1 MISLIVV
8 LAILISIALGYKTKI
23 NTGFFAMG
31 FAYIIGCFV
40 LNLKAS
46 QVIAMWPISIFFVIF
61 SVSLFYNFALVNGTL
76 EKLSLHILY
85 KCRKMPKLLPFVI
98 FFAAVLISGLGAG
111 YFTVMVFLAPLT
123 LLLCKETGM
132 STMVGS
138 IILSYGSLAG
148 ANFMTSGCGIVFK
161 SFIESAGFKDLSFV
175 YTAYIFIITMIVP
188 ILLILAFVIFSKNLR
203 NMGKTLDIKK
213 PEPFDKNQKI
223 NLYLII
229 AMVLIVLVPPVLH
242 LVIPKNAVITFI
254 NSKMDVGL
262 VSIIFS
268 IIVLM
273 LKIADQ
279 KAAIAKVPWSTL
291 IMICGVGMLI
301 SVAIKAGT
309 IKLLASWIS
318 GNLPAFAVP
327 IVLSIVG
334 GLMAAISSTLGVV
347 VPALFPAVPSI
358 AQATGISPAILFI
371 CIVIGAQSASISPF
385 SSGGSI
391 VLGSCSDEEERNK
404 LFPRLLFIAA
414 PMCMGIATVVSI
426 IISLV
431 TTIK

>member
-8 LAILISIALGYKTKI
+8 LAIIISIALGYKTKI

-85 KCRKMPKLLPFVI
+85 RCRKMPKLLPFVI

-132 STMVGS
+132 DTMIGAV
-138 IILSYGSLAG
+138 ILSYGALSG

-161 SFIESAGFKDLSFV
+161 SFIESAGFKDLSFL
-175 YTAYIFIITMIVP
+175 YTAYIFIITMIIP
-188 ILLILAFVIFSKNLR
+188 ILVILAFMIFSKNLR
-203 NMGKTLDIKK
+203 NLGKTLNIKK
-213 PEPFDKNQKI
+213 PEPFDKKQKI

-229 AMVLIVLVPPVLH
+229 AMVVIVLAPPVLH
-242 LVIPKNAVITFI
+242 LIVPKNVVITFI

-268 IIVLM
+268 IILLM

-309 IKLLASWIS
+309 IKLLAGWIS

-358 AQATGISPAILFI
+358 AQATGISPAILFM

-391 VLGSCSDEEERNK
+391 VLGSCSDEEERTK

-414 PMCMGIATVVSI
+414 PMCMGIATVASI

-431 TTIK
+431 AR